1 MKVLIN
7 TDTNTVIGRFPN
19 GYTVDGKPQAVEPPI
34 YELTEVVNPKPATDH
49 TQYVTGEWVVDLQAG
64 EYRYEWT
71 VHDKTQAEIDYEA
84 AIADWPHYKWAKRI
98 VAPVEL
104 IMDDVGIKMYG
115 WFQLNGFPVEKVDNY
130 VHLYC
135 NVIREDHQEIVNQL
149 EEQLFIEDIP
159 EILLPDEATEE

>member
-1 MKVLIN
+1 MTVLIN

-34 YELTEVVNPKPATDH
+34 YELTEVVNPKPTTDY
-49 TQYVTGEWVVDLQAG
+49 TQYVTGEWVVDLGAE

-71 VHDKTQAEIDYEA
+71 VHDKTQAEIDHEA
-84 AIADWPHYKWAKRI
+84 AIAEWPHPEWAKRI
-98 VAPVEL
+98 VAPIEL

-115 WFQLNGFPVEKVDNY
+115 WFQLNGFPVEKIDNY

-135 NVIREDHQEIVNQL
+135 NVTLPEHQAIIDELGEMITVEDR
-149 EEQLFIEDIP
+149 P
-159 EILLPDEATEE
+159 EILTQ